1 MSLEP
6 LVGWLIT
13 LPPATLLWAM
23 ALLAL
28 AENVFPPI
36 PADVLI
42 ALGAFLAARVGASPW
57 PTFFAVLGGNVVG
70 AMTMYAVG
78 RRFGADWTERRFHLR
93 HRAGADAALSSWYAR
108 YGLASLFLGR
118 FIPGVRAI
126 VPPFAGALRAP
137 VTATATAIVVA
148 SGLWYGLV
156 TIISYRA
163 GTNWEQLVR
172 VVGRLGTTSALVA
185 GGLVAAV
192 ASLWWLHRRRRR
204 G

>member
-1 MSLEP
+1 MSLES
-6 LVGWLIT
+6 LVGWLT
-13 LPPATLLWAM
+13 SLPPTTLLWAM

-42 ALGAFLAARVGASPW
+42 ALGAFLAARVGESPL
-57 PTFFAVLGGNVVG
+57 PAFLAVLSGNVVG

-78 RRFGADWTERRFHLR
+78 RRFGADWTERKFRLR
-93 HRAGADAALSSWYAR
+93 HKAQADAALSSWYAR

-137 VTATATAIVVA
+137 VAATTAAILLA
-148 SGLWYGLV
+148 SGLWYGVV
-156 TIISYRA
+156 TIIAYRA

-172 VVGRLGTTSALVA
+172 AVGRLGTTSALVA
-185 GGLVAAV
+185 GALAAAV
-192 ASLWWLHRRRRR
+192 ASVWWLHRRRRR